1 MVQKQAKQVL
11 GLGVACRLIRYRYR
25 RLFIEKPGIIEVST
39 TVASEAEAKEIATA
53 ILDQRLAACVQIIP
67 GVSSYYLWQGEREV
81 SAELLLI
88 IKTTMN
94 AFGRLTALIKR
105 QHSYDLPEIV
115 ARQISDASTEYRQWV
130 IESVDE

>member
-1 MVQKQAKQVL
+1 MQD
-11 GLGVACRLIRYRYR
+11 
-25 RLFIEKPGIIEVST
+25 LFIEKPGIIEVST

-94 AFGRLTALIKR
+94 AFGRLTELIKR